1 MKDADNNEYE
11 TVLIG
16 NQCWT
21 KTNLRVKP
29 AGTTDGTASSAASK
43 TDPYYYVNPSM
54 DATTYGYLYNWA
66 AAKMAC
72 PSGWHLPSDEEWTV
86 FENYLK
92 TQSEC
97 KCNNN
102 ENFIAKAI
110 ASTNG
115 WMVPTGDLV
124 NACVVGKDADANNV
138 TGFSAVPAGIRIGSR
153 FDSFG
158 ENTYFWSSKQDGSD
172 YAYSRNLFSRNPGV
186 YSGSFEK
193 SNGFSVRCLRD

>member
-1 MKDADNNEYE
+1 MKDASDNEYE

-29 AGTTDGTASSAASK
+29 AGATDGTASGASSA
-43 TDPYYYVNPSM
+43 TDPYYYVNS
-54 DATTYGYLYNWA
+54 DVNAATYGYYYNWA
-66 AAKMAC
+66 AAKLAC

-92 TQSEC
+92 TQCEC

-110 ASTNG
+110 TSTNG
-115 WMVPTGDLV
+115 WKVPAGDNV
-124 NACVVGKDADANNV
+124 ACMVGKDADANNV

-153 FDSFG
+153 FSSFG
-158 ENTYFWSSKQDGSD
+158 ENTYFWSSKQNDSD
-172 YAYSRNLFSRNPGV
+172 YAYPRNLFYNHPGV
-186 YSGSFEK
+186 CGAIYEK